1 MDTETDPRSCPF
13 GSPQKDAAAIIGIG
27 ASAGGSAALE
37 TFFENCPAESGTAFV
52 VIQDIP
58 TKHESL
64 TADLLAQRTRMS
76 VEMIE
81 TDTRVRPDH
90 VYLNPPGAVMRIE
103 KGVLRLT
110 PCDEGR
116 SLPIDSFFT
125 SLAEE
130 CGDRASGILLSGTG
144 SDGTRG
150 ASAIYAAG
158 GLVLIQHPGDAH
170 FDGTPMSLRRA
181 GIVDAELPVTDL
193 ARRALAHRQRSPQ
206 PPFGAAPTTAD
217 TRPDAKNGALPEE
230 IEAILQALE
239 EATGTDFRRYKSS
252 TLLRR
257 IGRRMQLLE
266 LPDLQSY
273 VRLMQSAPGEVAALT
288 RELLISVTRFFR
300 DEDAFRVVEDS
311 VTPRIVETLP
321 PGQTARVWVAGC
333 ATGEE
338 AYSIAILLH
347 EAFHK
352 AGRQPMV
359 KVFATDINPDSLQ
372 FASAGSYPA
381 SVGAEIGTE
390 RLKHYFHTDGDR
402 LQVTNALRQ
411 SLVFAR
417 HDLLCNPPFTRID
430 LVSCRNT
437 LIYFRQDAQKNALLR
452 LQYAIRKSGYLF
464 LGSSETLSGLQNGF
478 QPVDARHKVFV
489 RGAARPSARFNLSAL
504 KSSPPFD
511 QGQKARHLSA
521 DKEIRPSMQAS
532 APRSRGP
539 LRESPG
545 PQDSP
550 KDTGQVDLATAQAR
564 IDSLESDLDATRAD
578 LEATIQELETSNEE
592 LQSVNEELI
601 ASIEALQGSNH
612 ELQSVNEEINTVNA
626 EYQEKMALMNRL
638 DAELNSMIQS
648 VGVATVFLDEALLI
662 TRFSP
667 EACSVFKLRESDIG
681 QPLGDIAHK
690 LKYPALQEDIRDTIR
705 TGVSLERE
713 AAAEDGA
720 LYRVRI
726 TPYAIR
732 SSGHRGAVVTLRD
745 VTVHRD
751 LARLQG
757 AIDALPEHVAALD
770 VDGTI
775 LLTNKA

>member
-1 MDTETDPRSCPF
+1 LAPF
-13 GSPQKDAAAIIGIG
+13 GS
-27 ASAGGSAALE
+27 
-37 TFFENCPAESGTAFV
+37 
-52 VIQDIP
+52 
-58 TKHESL
+58 
-64 TADLLAQRTRMS
+64 
-76 VEMIE
+76 
-81 TDTRVRPDH
+81 
-90 VYLNPPGAVMRIE
+90 
-103 KGVLRLT
+103 
-110 PCDEGR
+110 
-116 SLPIDSFFT
+116 
-125 SLAEE
+125 
-130 CGDRASGILLSGTG
+130 
-144 SDGTRG
+144 
-150 ASAIYAAG
+150 
-158 GLVLIQHPGDAH
+158 
-170 FDGTPMSLRRA
+170 
-181 GIVDAELPVTDL
+181 
-193 ARRALAHRQRSPQ
+193 
-206 PPFGAAPTTAD
+206 APTIEDA
-217 TRPDAKNGALPEE
+217 RPDARNGAFSEE

-257 IGRRMQLLE
+257 IGRRMQLLGQ
-266 LPDLQSY
+266 PDLQSY

-300 DEDAFRVVEDS
+300 DEDAFRVIEDS
-311 VTPRIVETLP
+311 VTPRIVKNLP
-321 PGQTARVWVAGC
+321 PGRTARVWVAGC
-333 ATGEE
+333 STGEE

-390 RLKHYFHTDGDR
+390 RLKRYFHTDGDR
-402 LQVTNALRQ
+402 LQVTNTLRQ

-417 HDLLCNPPFTRID
+417 HDLLCNPPFTRMD
-430 LVSCRNT
+430 PVSCRNT
-437 LIYFRQDAQKNALLR
+437 LIYFRQDAQKDALLR

-489 RGAARPSARFNLSAL
+489 RGAARPSARFDLSAL